1 MDLPSLSDLPTKELL
16 DRALPLLMAW
26 GFKVVGA
33 IGILFI
39 ALIFAG
45 WASRAIERGLAKT
58 SVDLTLSRFLT
69 RLVRW
74 LILLLAAIGCLG
86 AFGINVTTFAAVI
99 GAAGLAVG
107 LAFQGTLS
115 NFASGIML
123 LLFRP
128 FGVGDFVNMGGQS
141 GTVFGIEMFTTTLDT
156 PDNRRL
162 ILPNS
167 TIFGQVIENVTFNTE
182 RRADVDVGAD
192 YSADI
197 DQTREVLVAA
207 AEGVPGRLQTRD
219 VQVVLVGLGGSSV
232 DWQVRVW
239 GLTSDYLAIRQ
250 ATIRAVKIALDEAGI
265 GIPFPQVDVHL
276 PPRQ

>member
-1 MDLPSLSDLPTKELL
+1 MELPSFSDLPTEEIIE
-16 DRALPLLMAW
+16 RALPLLMTW
-26 GFKVVGA
+26 GLKIAGA
-33 IGILFI
+33 IGLLFVSM
-39 ALIFAG
+39 IFAG
-45 WASRAIERGLAKT
+45 WASRALERGLAKT
-58 SVDLTLSRFLT
+58 NVDLTLSRFFS
-69 RLVRW
+69 RSVRW

-128 FGVGDFVNMGGQS
+128 FGVGDFVNIGGRS
-141 GTVFGIEMFTTTLDT
+141 GTVFGIEMFTTTIDT

-167 TIFGQVIENVTFNTE
+167 TIFGEVIENVTFNTE
-182 RRADVDVGAD
+182 RRADIDVGAD
-192 YSADI
+192 YTADI
-197 DQTREVLVAA
+197 DRTREVLVAA
-207 AEGVPGRLQTRD
+207 AEGVPGRLPARD

-239 GLTSDYLAIRQ
+239 AETGEYLAIRQ
-250 ATIRAVKIALDEAGI
+250 ATIRAVKMALDEAGI
-265 GIPFPQVDVHL
+265 GIPYPQMDVHL
-276 PPRQ
+276 PPRD